1 MRVGVGGAWGGGRF
15 EPVPLGNKAVL
26 KLLWAGL
33 GDCLAMEEPPIY
45 PSFAVVH
52 RGFDLGGLPGEV
64 GQHTKSENRVVSSQ

>member
-1 MRVGVGGAWGGGRF
+1 MRVGVGGAWGGGLDLNQCRS
-15 EPVPLGNKAVL
+15 VT
-26 KLLWAGL
+26 KLFWAGL